1 MQHISVM
8 LVDDHPVVRQGLVSL
23 LGQYPDIRVVAQADR
38 AETALE
44 QARLRPDII
53 LLDIRLD
60 NANGLDLARQLR
72 RSQCSSR
79 IIILTSYDDET
90 YLLEA
95 ARIGVDGYL
104 LKNVSAEVLADAIR
118 AVHAGE
124 QQLSPA
130 LGGKALGQL
139 RALSR
144 SHLRAESGLG
154 EEELQLLQ
162 FIADGLSV
170 QEITRALYWSES
182 TVKRKTKDVLA
193 KLGATSRAQAIA
205 QAFKRGLL

>member
-1 MQHISVM
+1 MENISVL

-23 LGQYPDIRVVAQADR
+23 LSQYPDIRVVAEADR

-44 QARLRPDII
+44 QTRLKPDII
-53 LLDIRLD
+53 LLDIRLE
-60 NANGLDLARQLR
+60 NGSGLDLARQLR
-72 RSQCSSR
+72 RSQCPSR
-79 IIILTSYDDET
+79 IIILTSYDDEN
-90 YLLEA
+90 YLLQA

-104 LKNVSAEVLADAIR
+104 LKNASAEVLAGAIR

-139 RALSR
+139 RTLSR
-144 SHLRAESGLG
+144 AHLRAESGLG

-162 FIADGLSV
+162 CIADGLSV

-193 KLGATSRAQAIA
+193 KRGATSRAQAIA

>member
-1 MQHISVM
+1 MENISVL
-8 LVDDHPVVRQGLVSL
+8 LVDDHPVVRQGLISL

-38 AETALE
+38 AETAIEKAKLK
-44 QARLRPDII
+44 PDVI

-60 NANGLDLARQLR
+60 DASGLDVARQLR

-79 IIILTSYDDET
+79 IIILTSYDDEN
-90 YLLEA
+90 YLLQA

-104 LKNVSAEVLADAIR
+104 LKNVSAELLADAIR

-144 SHLRAESGLG
+144 SQLRLESGLA
-154 EEELQLLQ
+154 EEELKLLQ

-170 QEITRALYWSES
+170 PEITRALYWSES

-193 KLGATSRAQAIA
+193 KLGATSRAQAIGL
-205 QAFKRGLL
+205 AFKRGLL

>member
-1 MQHISVM
+1 MENISVL
-8 LVDDHPVVRQGLVSL
+8 LVDDHPVVRQGLNSL
-23 LGQYPDIRVVAQADR
+23 LGQYPDIRVIGEADR

-44 QARLRPDII
+44 KARLKPDII

-60 NANGLDLARQLR
+60 NASGLDLARQLR
-72 RSQCSSR
+72 RLQCSSR
-79 IIILTSYDDET
+79 IIILTSYDDED

-104 LKNVSAEVLADAIR
+104 IKNASAEVLADAIR

-124 QQLSPA
+124 QRLSPT
-130 LGGKALGQL
+130 LGGKALAQL

-144 SHLRAESGLG
+144 SHLRAESGLV

-162 FIADGLSV
+162 FIAEGLSV

-205 QAFKRGLL
+205 LAFKRGLL

>member
-1 MQHISVM
+1 MENISVL
-8 LVDDHPVVRQGLVSL
+8 LVDDHPVVRQGLISL

-38 AETALE
+38 AETAIEKAKLK
-44 QARLRPDII
+44 PDVI
-53 LLDIRLD
+53 LLDIRLED
-60 NANGLDLARQLR
+60 ASGLDVARQLR

-79 IIILTSYDDET
+79 IIILTSYDDEN
-90 YLLEA
+90 YLLQA

-104 LKNVSAEVLADAIR
+104 LKNVSAELLADAIR

-144 SHLRAESGLG
+144 SQLRLESGLA
-154 EEELQLLQ
+154 EEELKLLQ

-170 QEITRALYWSES
+170 PEITRALYWSES

-193 KLGATSRAQAIA
+193 KLGATSRAQAIGL
-205 QAFKRGLL
+205 AFKRGLL